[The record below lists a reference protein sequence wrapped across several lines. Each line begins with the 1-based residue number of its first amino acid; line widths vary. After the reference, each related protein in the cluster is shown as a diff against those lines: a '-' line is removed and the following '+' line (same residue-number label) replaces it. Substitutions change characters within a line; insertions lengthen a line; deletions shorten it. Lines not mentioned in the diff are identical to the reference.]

1 MNQKTLIFH
10 SYDSAIWPA
19 VSPQALPSVRKAP
32 MLSARVAAVTGSNKG
47 IGFHI
52 AQQLVQS
59 GLFGCVLLACRN
71 PANADAAAAKIRQLS
86 GNGVSVEC
94 LTLDLA
100 VQVAHPGLSRVP
112 QPHTLPSGH
121 ARLYCVLLSPWKESW
136 Y

>member
-1 MNQKTLIFH
+1 MIFH
-10 SYDSAIWPA
+10 SYDSAIGPA

-52 AQQLVQS
+52 AEQLVQS

-112 QPHTLPSGH
+112 KPHTLPSGH
-121 ARLYCVLLSPWKESW
+121 ARLYCVLLSPW
-136 Y
+136 